1 MKQPAISSL
10 FQSQKHYDESNKN
23 EFSLP
28 QPSFKLSQDAK
39 KVSGKAPVELSL
51 SGSATAPST
60 SVGTKI
66 DKRKVCKISDKTKE
80 EQPEDECFLKKPNGK
95 ARKDSASPNNG
106 NNTPRNALKQ
116 KRVHAALDKGDALG
130 KRRQAN
136 LNETQK

>member
-1 MKQPAISSL
+1 MNQPAISSL

-51 SGSATAPST
+51 SGPATAPST

-80 EQPEDECFLKKPNGK
+80 E
-95 ARKDSASPNNG
+95 
-106 NNTPRNALKQ
+106 
-116 KRVHAALDKGDALG
+116 
-130 KRRQAN
+130 
-136 LNETQK
+136 